1 MEQQFACPHCTRAV
15 SVAAS
20 FSGQMLA
27 CPYCS
32 GQFSVP
38 RFSVAE
44 PQAPQIIKP
53 EIPQFKKKPLTS
65 ARRPKKTADDLMSKL
80 KQPYV
85 LAGAVLLGAFFVPLS
100 IYLLVLVT
108 GALFRMPDA
117 GQEPVEV
124 ASAVGVAGQQP
135 SPTETARATP
145 AAPPANNNVSPPVA
159 TPNVAPIGQSANVG
173 PAQAPPVFPGTP
185 PAAVQPAVTQPA
197 FTQPPMTQAPATQPA
212 VIPPAAF
219 QPPRAGFAAAPAAGN
234 GSGIPGNTE
243 IEATRLVDQI
253 EPSVVI
259 IDIGTSLGS
268 GFVYDMQGTIVT
280 NYHVIEGAKKAEV
293 KFADKTSAEV
303 TGFLAIAPGKDLA
316 LLRINPAGHALRP
329 LRVAQS
335 RPHKGESVLA
345 FGAPRGLGSTVSDG
359 IVSSLRQGTELRD
372 VFKQMTG
379 VDVYT
384 EHQHYDLDAFWIQ
397 TTAPISGGNSGGPLV
412 NLRGEVVGLNTWHRT
427 DGQNLNFA
435 ISAEHIGRMM
445 SGTQSGVQPLANLPP
460 PREQTLAAGTP
471 QRTLEYWEEVSRIN
485 RTLAGR
491 IKKLRQPPIPDDP
504 RMLVA
509 MFPKISGTCKKL
521 GEMLPEAAAKLKALK
536 IDDVDQELVG
546 LVTVDA
552 LTLEK
557 IGENLRDLAV
567 DVKLLKKVVAPLDTE
582 ILAKKAYGKYDD
594 LELGAAYDVLR
605 IKLTNRYGMTF
616 ASLLADGPRTKPSK
630 ANEAVASADES
641 PPADGGPSPA
651 DAEREK
657 KASAKLQLAKQLQTS
672 GKTDAAKA
680 RLQKIIDEFAGTKAA
695 EEAAKLLKEL

>member
-1 MEQQFACPHCTRAV
+1 MEQQFACPHCSRAV

-32 GQFSVP
+32 GKFSVP
-38 RFSVAE
+38 RFSAAE
-44 PQAPQIIKP
+44 PAAPQIKQP
-53 EIPQFKKKPLTS
+53 EAPQIKKKPVGS
-65 ARRPKKTADDLMSKL
+65 ARRPKKTEDGVLAKL

-100 IYLLVLVT
+100 IYAVVLVT
-108 GALFRMPDA
+108 GALFRLPDA

-124 ASAVGVAGQQP
+124 ASAVGAGEQQP
-135 SPTETARATP
+135 AQTATARATP
-145 AAPPANNNVSPPVA
+145 AAPAANNNVGQPVA
-159 TPNVAPIGQSANVG
+159 TPNIAPISQPANVV
-173 PAQAPPVFPGTP
+173 PAQVTPMFPATP
-185 PAAVQPAVTQPA
+185 PAAVQP
-197 FTQPPMTQAPATQPA
+197 PATQPA
-212 VIPPAAF
+212 VTQPPVAPPAAF
-219 QPPRAGFAAAPAAGN
+219 QPPGTGFAAAPAARN

-243 IEATRLVDQI
+243 LEATRLVDQV

-329 LRVAQS
+329 LRVAQT

-445 SGTQSGVQPLANLPP
+445 AGTQSGVQPLANLPP

-594 LELGAAYDVLR
+594 LELGPAYDVLR
-605 IKLTNRYGMTF
+605 IKLTNRYGLTF
-616 ASLLADGPRTKPSK
+616 ASLLTDGPRTKPSK

-641 PPADGGPSPA
+641 PPADGAPSPA
-651 DAEREK
+651 DVEREK

-680 RLQKIIDEFAGTKAA
+680 RLQKIIDEFTGTKAA
-695 EEAAKLLKEL
+695 EEAAELLKKW

>member
-1 MEQQFACPHCTRAV
+1 MDQQFACPHCTRAV

-32 GQFSVP
+32 GKFSVP
-38 RFSVAE
+38 RFSAAE
-44 PQAPQIIKP
+44 PAAPQIKQP
-53 EIPQFKKKPLTS
+53 EAPQIKKKPVGS
-65 ARRPKKTADDLMSKL
+65 ARRTKKTEDGVLAKL

-100 IYLLVLVT
+100 IYVVVLMA
-108 GALFRMPDA
+108 GALFRTPDA
-117 GQEPVEV
+117 GHEPVEV
-124 ASAVGVAGQQP
+124 ASAVGAAEQQP
-135 SPTETARATP
+135 APTETARATP
-145 AAPPANNNVSPPVA
+145 AVPLANNNVGQPVA
-159 TPNVAPIGQSANVG
+159 TPNVAPISQPANV
-173 PAQAPPVFPGTP
+173 VPGQVTP
-185 PAAVQPAVTQPA
+185 M
-197 FTQPPMTQAPATQPA
+197 FPATQPVA
-212 VIPPAAF
+212 VQPQLTQPPVAPPAAF
-219 QPPRAGFAAAPAAGN
+219 QPPGAGLAAAPAAGN

-243 IEATRLVDQI
+243 LEATRLVDQV

-293 KFADKTSAEV
+293 KFTDKTSAEV

-329 LRVAQS
+329 LRVAPT

-412 NLRGEVVGLNTWHRT
+412 NLRGEGVGLNTWHRT

-445 SGTQSGVQPLANLPP
+445 AGTQSGVQPLANLPP
-460 PREQTLAAGTP
+460 PREQPLAAGTP

-605 IKLTNRYGMTF
+605 IKLTNRYGLTF
-616 ASLLADGPRTKPSK
+616 ASLLTDGPRTKPSK

-641 PPADGGPSPA
+641 QPADGGPSPA

-657 KASAKLQLAKQLQTS
+657 KASAKLQLAKQL
-672 GKTDAAKA
+672 GKTDAAKT
-680 RLQKIIDEFAGTKAA
+680 RLQKIVDEFAGTKAA
-695 EEAAKLLKEL
+695 DEAAKLLKEW